1 MGFSCR
7 CSSSRCSR
15 VQPLLRYTCALPQHT
30 SPKCEFHRK
39 PATGGI
45 CTESCAVRSFRF
57 QQLRKLRAESLPAG
71 AALHALPA
79 DQISDQRAMVV
90 TNVLST
96 MWDLCENFD
105 KAVD

>member
-1 MGFSCR
+1 M
-7 CSSSRCSR
+7 
-15 VQPLLRYTCALPQHT
+15 QPLLRYTCALPQRT
-30 SPKCEFHRK
+30 SPKCEIHHK
-39 PATGGI
+39 PATGG
-45 CTESCAVRSFRF
+45 CTESCAAAVRSFRF